1 MSSVSIKINRQK
13 RRYII
18 AFILSAI
25 FHIIFLLLFNSD
37 LYKID
42 LSRDDHDIP
51 EQVTIVF
58 PENKPR
64 RVVENLNENNQ
75 IPDQS
80 DLLSDRNSR
89 ATNPELRDL
98 LGNQPAMEGNI
109 PFENLTLPSQNKKSA
124 PFLPNKKFSKDMLA
138 LNKSGPDAESFFS
151 TKEPDAGRTDE
162 NSQEQQETT
171 NNIYDQK
178 KFSADQLG
186 SFSLSTYEWE
196 WAPYINAMKRKL
208 QQVWFAPAAYYRLGL
223 IYGYTVIRYKVS
235 KDGNLIGYEVLEH
248 KGHESLR
255 QSSINAIES
264 LFPFKPLPANFPEN
278 TLTITAQLIY
288 PNLRERNY

>member
-1 MSSVSIKINRQK
+1 MSSVSIKINQQK
-13 RRYII
+13 RRYFI
-18 AFILSAI
+18 AFIFSALL
-25 FHIIFLLLFNSD
+25 HIMFLLFFNSD

-42 LSRDDHDIP
+42 LSRDDHDMP
-51 EQVTIVF
+51 EQVTIEF
-58 PENKPR
+58 PENKPKQ
-64 RVVENLNENNQ
+64 VVENINENNQ
-75 IPDQS
+75 IPNQS

-98 LGNQPAMEGNI
+98 IGNQPAIEGNV

-138 LNKSGPDAESFFS
+138 LNKSGLDAESFFS
-151 TKEPDAGRTDE
+151 SKEPDAGRTDE

-223 IYGYTVIRYKVS
+223 I
-235 KDGNLIGYEVLEH
+235 
-248 KGHESLR
+248 
-255 QSSINAIES
+255 
-264 LFPFKPLPANFPEN
+264 
-278 TLTITAQLIY
+278 
-288 PNLRERNY
+288 